1 MGLFSDII
9 SSISN
14 GWHDVFGGGGGGNND
29 DQRKRQQQQQ
39 NTPAPQLN
47 NGPVRLPAV
56 FQAAQQQQQ
65 QQNPTLHLTPINPP
79 QQQQQQPQSPAP
91 NAPTI
96 NTTSYAQPAQHESL
110 WGHLLHGAGGVVKSV
125 AQPFVNVGED
135 VSNGIGNAEVGA
147 AHALGLAKDV
157 KTQSNQQQFGDIN
170 NAVGLN
176 TEANTPKNF
185 LLNTAQV
192 AGTVLAP
199 GADAAAEA
207 GAHAVLNPEV
217 ANTAIQLARM
227 GLHQASNDVL
237 DAGLK
242 QAVINTGARVGANA
256 VIGGGFNAANGI
268 EQGENPGQ
276 VAKDFGTGALFGGGL
291 GAASGVVPI
300 IRGARSAVSDEA
312 AAASKAPTESGIK
325 GPAEPANAPAS
336 EENAPPIKAPGAAE
350 TGIKPAPAAVEAQP
364 TVSELGGERP
374 ANDLQTQIETAH
386 NAGDNAKVDQFIT
399 QLPPEM
405 QAPMRSALGRPEPA
419 AAVEPT
425 PATPTLEKSGND
437 VQDLHNATGLVRNLL
452 ENGRDYSTETGKNAL
467 QKVLDLA
474 NSHLHSN
481 NVVSSALNKR
491 MAAALSDS
499 EARNIRN
506 AIETGNTAG
515 LTDKEAGVVKAIQE
529 NIESPSNTTRT
540 ALSKDYQQADNH
552 FPQVRTTGVKDAVKG
567 AAKAKGLNSKIST
580 FDDLLNQNSRFSEGS
595 SIGKFTRGG
604 KTVVGDANDLGLVA
618 KKNGTFVDK
627 AGKVYQ
633 YARATSQELEDAGSK
648 IQAPKDALTAYV
660 RDTLNLKTRADAADY
675 LIKNSDGLGLSD
687 APKPG
692 SAEPVAIKGSDGT
705 EHSFYTDKK
714 TAANIKDSGILGN
727 LSKETN
733 LPTKAWNALSSL
745 IAQGSVVN
753 PFAHGLNLAT
763 NAAVGAGERANGIG
777 GVQALLR
784 GLKPIDEAAELRMS
798 DAGVHFP
805 TYGKDNVNAIS
816 KLTHG
821 ASKLNETAV
830 AAIDRQARAGM
841 FENLTK
847 GGMSDKQAADTIN
860 KWMGGRSVYKGNQA
874 NLGIF
879 WNYFVRQNKNAGR
892 IIAQAAQGH
901 PGALINAAIAGGAT
915 YAADQGLKNVTGNQG
930 AYIHPPGVVGVIND
944 AATGAKDIA
953 NGDFRSSINP
963 LVSHVN
969 PLATQTAE
977 QVLGVNN
984 YGDKFKNG
992 QERVANLLGMTP
1004 ETNAFNDNG
1013 HSLAEKALN
1022 TFGIYTPHV
1031 KGDMA
1036 AAPGTIPGK
1045 VLNVNGA
1052 QNGSTVAFPQD
1063 FTGEQNAKAVN
1074 DYLDKTGTQYSSKTA
1089 ATIASQTQAEQQ
1101 AYTAATVA
1109 LKKVGITS
1117 PADIHN
1123 FAQLSPSDQADYT
1136 KAATDLNKA
1145 GTAISSAEM
1154 EKQLVKN
1161 GNIPLAASLNKNIPS
1176 NLAPED
1182 KNALETYSTLGSD
1195 GQKNVWLQNNDN
1207 AYNYYKAVINQKQ
1220 AQGAL
1225 TTDDTDVGAAWSGS
1239 GGSLYV
1245 KALVAQTNK
1254 QNNVPQRLVELYKNT
1269 TKTEY
1274 NKMSGSQKDALTA
1287 YATQLSNNG
1296 VIDKFGLATGTS
1308 GGSGGGSGKSASALD
1323 LAAGIPYGTVS
1334 GAFVKPTSNAGLQSV
1349 KASAYVQPKLLKFT
1363 PDEKANPFVRSI
1375 SAVKGVK

>member
-79 QQQQQQPQSPAP
+79 QQQQQQPQNPAP

-207 GAHAVLNPEV
+207 GAHAVLNPEA

-227 GLHQASNDVL
+227 GLHQASNDAL
-237 DAGLK
+237 NAGLR

-374 ANDLQTQIETAH
+374 ANDLQTQIEQAH
-386 NAGDNAKVDQFIT
+386 NAGDNAKVDQLIT

-419 AAVEPT
+419 AAAEPA

-437 VQDLHNATGLVRNLL
+437 VQDLHSATGLVRNLL
-452 ENGRDYSTETGKNAL
+452 ENGRDYSDVNGKNAL
-467 QKVLDLA
+467 QQILDLA

-481 NVVSSALNKR
+481 DVVSSAINKR

-515 LTDKEAGVVKAIQE
+515 LSDKEAAVVKSIQE
-529 NIESPSNTTRT
+529 NIEAPSNATRT
-540 ALSKDYQQADNH
+540 ALSKDYQAAQNH
-552 FPQVRTTGVKDAVKG
+552 FPQVRTTSVKDAIKG
-567 AAKAKGLNSKIST
+567 AAKAKGLNAKINT
-580 FDDLLNQNSRFSEGS
+580 FEDLLNQNSRFSEGS
-595 SIGKFTRGG
+595 TLGTFTRG
-604 KTVVGDANDLGLVA
+604 KTTLTGDANDLGLVP

-627 AGKVYQ
+627 AGRVYN
-633 YARATSQELEDAGSK
+633 YSRATSQDLENAGAK

-675 LIKNSDGLGLSD
+675 VIKNANDLGLSETE
-687 APKPG
+687 APGK
-692 SAEPVAIKGSDGT
+692 AQVVNIKGSDGT
-705 EHSFYTDKK
+705 EHSFFTDKK
-714 TAANIKDSGILGN
+714 TAENIKGSGLIGN
-727 LSKETN
+727 FTKEAN
-733 LPTKAWNALSSL
+733 LPVKAWNALSSM
-745 IAQGSVVN
+745 IAQGAVVN

-763 NAAVGAGERANGIG
+763 NAAVGAGERANGIT
-777 GVQALLR
+777 GVSTLLR
-784 GLKPIDEAAELRMS
+784 SLKPIDEATELRMS

-805 TYGKDNVNAIS
+805 TYGKDTATAIS
-816 KLTHG
+816 KATGGL
-821 ASKLNETAV
+821 SKLNEKAV

-847 GGMSDKQAADTIN
+847 GGMSDKEAANTIN
-860 KWMGGRSVYKGNQA
+860 KWMGGRSTYRGDQA

-879 WNYFVRQNKNAGR
+879 WRYFVRQNQNAGR
-892 IIAQAAQGH
+892 LLTQAVKGH

-915 YAADQGLKNVTGNQG
+915 FAADQGLKQVTGNQG
-930 AYIHPPGVVGVIND
+930 AYMHAPGVVGIIND
-944 AATGAKDIA
+944 AGTSAEDLAKGQYRNA
-953 NGDFRSSINP
+953 VNPVVNHINP
-963 LVSHVN
+963 LVSQV
-969 PLATQTAE
+969 AE

-984 YGDKFKNG
+984 YGDKFTSG
-992 QERVANLLGMTP
+992 QQRLQNLEGITP
-1004 ETNAFNDNG
+1004 ETNAVANNG
-1013 HSLAEKALN
+1013 HSLPEKVLN
-1022 TFGIYTPHV
+1022 TFGVYTPHI
-1031 KGDMA
+1031 KGAMA
-1036 AAPGTIPGK
+1036 TDNPTLAP
-1045 VLNVNGA
+1045 VLNVKNA
-1052 QNGSTVAFPQD
+1052 QNDSTVAFPTD

-1074 DYLDKTGTQYSSKTA
+1074 DYLGKTGTQYSSKTA
-1089 ATIASQTQAEQQ
+1089 ATIASQTQDQQ
-1101 AYTAATVA
+1101 KAYTAATVA

-1117 PADIHN
+1117 ASDIHN
-1123 FAQLSPSDQADYT
+1123 FAQLSPSDQTDYI
-1136 KAATDLNKA
+1136 KAANSLNQA
-1145 GTAISSAEM
+1145 GTAISGTEM

-1161 GNIPLAASLNKNIPS
+1161 GNIPLAASLNPNIPKS
-1176 NLAPED
+1176 LSQQD
-1182 KNALETYSTLGSD
+1182 KNTLETYSTLGAD

-1207 AYNYYKAVINQKQ
+1207 AYNYYTALVNQKQ

-1239 GGSLYV
+1239 GNSLYV
-1245 KALVAQTNK
+1245 KALVAQTDK
-1254 QNNVPQRLVELYKNT
+1254 QNNVPQSLVELYKNT

-1274 NKMSGSQKDALTA
+1274 EKMSGSQKDQLTA
-1287 YATQLSNNG
+1287 YAQQLNNNG
-1296 VIDKFGLATGTS
+1296 VLDKFGLATGTS
-1308 GGSGGGSGKSASALD
+1308 GGSSGKGASALD

-1349 KASAYVQPKLLKFT
+1349 KAATYVQPKLLKFT